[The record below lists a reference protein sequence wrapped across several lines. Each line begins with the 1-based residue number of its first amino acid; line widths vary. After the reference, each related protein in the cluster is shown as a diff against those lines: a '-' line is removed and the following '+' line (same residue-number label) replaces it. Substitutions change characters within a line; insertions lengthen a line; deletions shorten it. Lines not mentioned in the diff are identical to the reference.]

1 MRARKL
7 SLSYRNLS
15 SMRLQFLFLV
25 FSCSCLTVFAQQ
37 RLPGNQNIYDTQGVG
52 FVYEKEFTVNVG
64 LMTPRNIMFGVTVG
78 QLETYDNTKF
88 WSLELGDHRH
98 PRELRSNFER
108 IILANNRVS
117 RAFTYGKQNQL
128 YVARLGFGRRHYW
141 SEKARQRGVAM
152 GYSYRVGPSLGF
164 LKPYYLEVAV
174 GEPGRGSVVEMKY
187 DGTNADLFL
196 DRDRIFG
203 AASWGTGLGEISL
216 VPALHARASVHFGF
230 GAYDETAKSLEAG
243 LQAEFFFRDVDIMV
257 EGPSAPGIQNSR
269 LFLNLFLALQIGKR
283 W

>member
-1 MRARKL
+1 MRR
-7 SLSYRNLS
+7 
-15 SMRLQFLFLV
+15 LFLLLGFCIISWSV
-25 FSCSCLTVFAQQ
+25 SAQQ
-37 RLPGNQNIYDTQGVG
+37 RLPGNQNIYDPGGPG
-52 FVYEKEFTVNVG
+52 FIYDKEFTVNAG
-64 LMTPRNIMFGVTVG
+64 LMTPRNIFFGLTIG
-78 QLETYDNTKF
+78 QIESYDNTKF
-88 WSLELGDHRH
+88 WSFELGDHRH

-152 GYSYRVGPSLGF
+152 GYSYRVGPSIGF
-164 LKPYYLEVAV
+164 LKPYYLEIAV
-174 GEPGRGSVVEMKY
+174 GDVGVATVEEVRY
-187 DGTNADLFL
+187 DGTNGELFL

-203 AASWGTGLGEISL
+203 AASWGRGLSEITF
-216 VPALHARASVHFGF
+216 VPAIHARASLHFGF
-230 GAYDETAKSLEAG
+230 GAYDELAKSLEAG
-243 LQAEFFFRDVDIMV
+243 IQAEYFISDVDIMV
-257 EGPSAPGIQNSR
+257 DGSAAPGVSNSR